1 MQSPETLPHM
11 QSPRGKKIRSSLE
24 LLNYQCLYVV
34 NRNYLQRQAF
44 VISNEVLLSLQE
56 LEQEGRK
63 LKQKAAQME
72 WNAKRA
78 VSKVDGDPQP
88 HAKISSSTSSLEAPT
103 TGGSTT
109 TEDYLDDDLWDDEWD
124 ESPTGNGV
132 ENSQPNPLT
141 VDNLDDKK
149 NSPRAKNKTSLK
161 RALPKGLSQGLSLF
175 LCPYKET
182 FYPSGIESLMT
193 LEFALL
199 GGVFIPYLHH
209 SGRASF

>member
-1 MQSPETLPHM
+1 MWFGNKCFFHKQSLPRLHL
-11 QSPRGKKIRSSLE
+11 G
-24 LLNYQCLYVV
+24 C
-34 NRNYLQRQAF
+34 
-44 VISNEVLLSLQE
+44 
-56 LEQEGRK
+56 
-63 LKQKAAQME
+63 
-72 WNAKRA
+72 
-78 VSKVDGDPQP
+78 
-88 HAKISSSTSSLEAPT
+88 T
-103 TGGSTT
+103 TGGPP
-109 TEDYLDDDLWDDEWD
+109 
-124 ESPTGNGV
+124 PTGNGV
-132 ENSQPNPLT
+132 ENSQPIPPT

-209 SGRASF
+209 SQSGTVARPPLSLEEACRRRASF